1 VTRDGGLP
9 LGPPGGGVRRHL
21 PPRRADSSAGGDLVV
36 GDRALTATDG
46 AAGPLADGVVVGRR
60 FAVFAGE

>member
-1 VTRDGGLP
+1 MLAPGELVEVPDIEAQIPLAIEREETR
-9 LGPPGGGVRRHL
+9 H
-21 PPRRADSSAGGDLVV
+21 V